1 VTNDEIRHDVADA
14 MRFLRTCGSDGG
26 PRQADA
32 IQRLLSRMS
41 KQDEALHRLKVTLD
55 EVVGDIP
62 PIEPR
67 CVDPRIAHHPE
78 MLKHPKR

>member
-1 VTNDEIRHDVADA
+1 VTNDEIRHDVTDA

-67 CVDPRIAHHPE
+67 MDPRITHTPE